1 MSGPVTLHGYAY
13 SVYTRIARAAL
24 AAKGVEHEL
33 RDIDPFLDASAD
45 ELLQLHPFLRVPILD
60 HGGFCVFE
68 TSAITR
74 YVDLAFEGVSLSS
87 GDPPTQARIA
97 QCVAVIDAYGYR
109 PMIRQVFEHRVFRPH
124 EGLASDEAEV
134 AAGVAASAPVLD
146 VLDGFARE
154 GLILAG
160 ESLSLADLLV
170 GPMLDYFVMAPE
182 GRAMLE
188 TKRALAEWWAR
199 FSEAPCMRLTRPPL
213 S

>member
-1 MSGPVTLHGYAY
+1 LAGPVTLHGYAC

-33 RDIDPFLDASAD
+33 RDIDPFENENAD
-45 ELLQLHPFLRVPILD
+45 RLRRLHPFLRVPILD
-60 HGGFCVFE
+60 HGGFRVFE

-74 YVDLAFEGVSLSS
+74 YVDLAFEGISLSS
-87 GDPPTQARIA
+87 GDPPTQTRIA

-109 PMIRQVFEHRVFRPH
+109 PMIRQVFEHRVFRPR
-124 EGLASDEAEV
+124 EGLACDEAEV

-154 GLILAG
+154 GLILSG
-160 ESLSLADLLV
+160 ESLSLADLHV
-170 GPMLDYFVMAPE
+170 GPMLDCFVTAPE

-188 TKRALAEWWAR
+188 TRRALAGWWAR

-213 S
+213 H